1 MSSPFR
7 LALIL
12 LCGAL
17 CACSL
22 APRYVRPGAP
32 VPASWPAG
40 DPYLK
45 NGEGAV
51 PSVDYQQIFT
61 DARLRQLI
69 GVALESNRDLRIAAG
84 NISTAREAYRIQR
97 AERLPQIEAGI
108 AATRGGSDT
117 SASADEGKT
126 RLTAN
131 VGATAFEL
139 DLFGRVRSLSDSALQ
154 QYFATEA
161 AARATRLILIG
172 DVAAAW
178 STYGAD
184 RSLLRIAEET
194 AQTASRSVELT
205 RARLKGG
212 VAPRTDL
219 RQAEQILAQAQSD
232 VAQLRTQLAQ
242 DVNAIQLLAGSPVEA
257 ALLPASIDEVANGT
271 AEISA
276 GIDSAVLL
284 RRPDVLQAEHLLR
297 SANAEIGS
305 ARAALFPRISLT
317 AIAGVAST
325 ALNGLFN
332 GEGSSWST
340 EAAASYP
347 IFDTGAS
354 RAGVRQSE
362 ARRDVALATYEK
374 TIQSAFRDVADALA
388 RRGTLDEQLRADTA
402 DVAAST
408 DYFRLADARY
418 RGGIDTFLTSLDAQ
432 RSLYSAQRTLVATR
446 LAEVTNRVDLYRALG
461 ADEQASR

>member
-1 MSSPFR
+1 M
-7 LALIL
+7 
-12 LCGAL
+12 
-17 CACSL
+17 
-22 APRYVRPGAP
+22 
-32 VPASWPAG
+32 PASWPAG

-45 NGEGAV
+45 NGERTL
-51 PSVDYQQIFT
+51 PSVDYQQVFT
-61 DARLRQLI
+61 DGRLQQLI
-69 GVALESNRDLRIAAG
+69 GLALQNNRDLRVAAG
-84 NISTAREAYRIQR
+84 NIATAREAYRIQR
-97 AERLPQIEAGI
+97 AERLPQIGAGI
-108 AATRGGSDT
+108 AATRSGSD
-117 SASADEGKT
+117 ANDSADEGET
-126 RLTAN
+126 QLSASIG
-131 VGATAFEL
+131 VTAFEL

-161 AARATRLILIG
+161 AARATRLTLIG

-178 STYGAD
+178 SAYGAD
-184 RSLLRIAEET
+184 HSLLTIAEET

-205 RARLKGG
+205 QARLKGG

-242 DVNAIQLLAGSPVEA
+242 DVNALQLLVGASIDA
-257 ALLPASIDEVANGT
+257 ALLLVSIDEVAHGAT
-271 AEISA
+271 EVSA

-284 RRPDVLQAEHLLR
+284 RRPDVLQAEYLLR
-297 SANAEIGS
+297 SANAEIGA

-325 ALNGLFN
+325 ALRGLFD

-347 IFDTGAS
+347 IFDAGAA
-354 RAGVRQSE
+354 RAGVRQTK
-362 ARRDVALATYEK
+362 AQRDVALATYEK

-388 RRGTLDEQLRADTA
+388 RRGTIDEQLRADTA
-402 DVAAST
+402 DVTAST

-432 RSLYSAQRTLVATR
+432 RSLYSAQRTLVATQ
-446 LAEVTNRVDLYRALG
+446 LARVTNLVDLYRALG
-461 ADEQASR
+461 ADEQAGNR